1 MQFGK
6 VLGMVAGA
14 AVAVGAVSIGV
25 SLVVSGGEPTER
37 STVVRKTEPVLTPMV
52 QQCPPPTLPTSLVPG
67 EAPSGRLC
75 GRPMGSPPDIV
86 HLTVQPEAA
95 G

>member
-1 MQFGK
+1 MRFGK

-14 AVAVGAVSIGV
+14 AVTVGSV
-25 SLVVSGGEPTER
+25 SLVVSLVVSEPTER
-37 STVVRKTEPVLTPMV
+37 STVVRKTEPVLTPMAP
-52 QQCPPPTLPTSLVPG
+52 QCSLPTLPTSFAPG
-67 EAPSGRLC
+67 DAPSGRLC
-75 GRPMGSPPDIV
+75 GWPMGSPPDIV